1 MNDGE
6 LISAGLF
13 FIPQT
18 AADSAAV
25 GALPDIAG
33 EGREEF
39 LMMLKNALSELGE
52 EKSPETPNG
61 EELKTALPPQN
72 TGDFFEIEGEET
84 LADLLISEEKNSLKV
99 LPIIGLKPL
108 GLAESG
114 KKTDLSAAAALAA
127 TAENENSLEVES
139 AEEPSIAPLLS
150 IEDKFILPAA
160 VLPPSEAET
169 PSPALCAEEFISHY
183 KEVLAK
189 ADEILGWLK
198 VSDKAV
204 SNEVK
209 VEVKENNLIGRQD
222 LLEVITIEESAADIE
237 HSAIEPALKSGFVDI
252 AQSAESVEFTAA
264 EKSEPVR
271 VGVNTAQIDVPRISV
286 EKPAEAEFAK
296 SETPAV
302 QVKNDPLPE
311 TKNAFIN
318 EVIKSKPL
326 EGAQVVISE
335 TAVAKAKEEIPANT
349 YQYNETNRKEA
360 EGKNSE
366 KAPLKAETPLLE
378 KDGAAAKTETA
389 KTEITKTGESPS
401 SAARN
406 GISESAEEQAEII
419 KQETAVK
426 PSEKGETESV
436 SDKPL
441 SKNLEKGETLK
452 TGEIKDKGEQKG
464 ELKGDLRGDLAAEK
478 TELTAKTDG
487 KLAPKPAAVEKTLEW
502 QSPKDAVKFAKLVQQ
517 AGEGGA
523 SKLTVRLIPE
533 HLGKIEI
540 QLTEINGR
548 LDAKILAN
556 SMESKNFLAANADA
570 ITKQLAEKGITIDN
584 MDFAFHDSLAKD
596 AREKSGRERESRTNK
611 IKVRLEEGIKET
623 PAEREDMG
631 IYA

>member
-18 AADSAAV
+18 AADSTAV
-25 GALPDIAG
+25 GALSNLAG
-33 EGREEF
+33 EVEREEF
-39 LMMLKNALSELGE
+39 LMMLKNALSQLGE
-52 EKSPETPNG
+52 EKSPETS
-61 EELKTALPPQN
+61 EAEAKETAIPPQN
-72 TGDFFEIEGEET
+72 IGVFFQMKEEET
-84 LADLLISEEKNSLKV
+84 LADLLIPEEKNSLKA

-108 GLAESG
+108 DFTESG
-114 KKTDLSAAAALAA
+114 DDINLSASPIAIS
-127 TAENENSLEVES
+127 AEIEMPLLEVES
-139 AEEPSIAPLLS
+139 AEEPSVAPLLS

-160 VLPPSEAET
+160 PLPLAETET

-198 VSDKAV
+198 VSEKAEEV
-204 SNEVK
+204 SADNNTLSSEGEK
-209 VEVKENNLIGRQD
+209 NNLIGRQD
-222 LLEVITIEESAADIE
+222 LLEIVISEESEAKIPILGQALKDDPINIE
-237 HSAIEPALKSGFVDI
+237 SIKFSAVEESEPAQESELLNI
-252 AQSAESVEFTAA
+252 AQS
-264 EKSEPVR
+264 R
-271 VGVNTAQIDVPRISV
+271 
-286 EKPAEAEFAK
+286 EKPAAAEIK
-296 SETPAV
+296 STFVKGETPV
-302 QVKNDPLPE
+302 PVKNDILPE
-311 TKNAFIN
+311 SKNAFIN

-326 EGAQVVISE
+326 EGAE
-335 TAVAKAKEEIPANT
+335 TVLYEAAKEENSINT
-349 YQYNETNRKEA
+349 YPYNETNRKAA

-366 KAPLKAETPLLE
+366 KAETPLPE
-378 KDGAAAKTETA
+378 KGDAAQKTETA
-389 KTEITKTGESPS
+389 KTATAKKSESLNPAAQNEI
-401 SAARN
+401 N
-406 GISESAEEQAEII
+406 ESAEETADII
-419 KQETAVK
+419 KQETAAK
-426 PSEKGETESV
+426 PAEEGRAQNV
-436 SDKPL
+436 SDKL
-441 SKNLEKGETLK
+441 SKSPEKDETLK
-452 TGEIKDKGEQKG
+452 TGEIK
-464 ELKGDLRGDLAAEK
+464 ELKGDPAAEK
-478 TELTAKTDG
+478 SSELIAKTDG
-487 KLAPKPAAVEKTLEW
+487 KLTPKPAAVEKTLEW

-570 ITKQLAEKGITIDN
+570 IVKQLAEKGITIDN

-596 AREKSGRERESRTNK
+596 AREKSGRDRESRTNK
-611 IKVRLEEGIKET
+611 IKVRLEGEIKET

>member
-6 LISAGLF
+6 LISAGFF

-18 AADSAAV
+18 AADSAPV

-33 EGREEF
+33 EAGREEF
-39 LMMLKNALSELGE
+39 LRMLKNALSELGE
-52 EKSPETPNG
+52 EKSPETSKG
-61 EELKTALPPQN
+61 GAQETAIPPQN
-72 TGDFFEIEGEET
+72 VGAFLEIEGEET
-84 LADLLISEEKNSLKV
+84 LADLLISEEKNSLKA

-108 GLAESG
+108 GFAESG
-114 KKTDLSAAAALAA
+114 EEINLSAAIAAESEKPL
-127 TAENENSLEVES
+127 SEVES

-150 IEDKFILPAA
+150 MEDKFILPAA
-160 VLPPSEAET
+160 SLPPAET
-169 PSPALCAEEFISHY
+169 PPPALCAEEFISHY

-198 VSDKAV
+198 VSDKTA

-209 VEVKENNLIGRQD
+209 GEVKENNLIGRQD
-222 LLEVITIEESAADIE
+222 LLEVITLEEGGAEASAV
-237 HSAIEPALKSGFVDI
+237 EPALKSGIVNI
-252 AQSAESVEFTAA
+252 APNGEPSEFAAA

-271 VGVNTAQIDVPRISV
+271 DGVNTAPIDQVNTPRINIAQAG
-286 EKPAEAEFAK
+286 EKWVAAAKFVK
-296 SETPAV
+296 SEAPAV
-302 QVKNDPLPE
+302 PVKNDPLPE
-311 TKNAFIN
+311 TKSAFIE

-326 EGAQVVISE
+326 EGAQVVE
-335 TAVAKAKEEIPANT
+335 TAAAKTKEETPVTI
-349 YQYNETNRKEA
+349 YNEANRKA
-360 EGKNSE
+360 VEGKNSE
-366 KAPLKAETPLLE
+366 KAPLKAETPLPE
-378 KDGAAAKTETA
+378 KGGAAAKTETA
-389 KTEITKTGESPS
+389 KNEITGKSESLNS
-401 SAARN
+401 TAQN

-419 KQETAVK
+419 KQETAAR
-426 PSEKGETESV
+426 PSEKAENV

-441 SKNLEKGETLK
+441 SKTSEKDETLK
-452 TGEIKDKGEQKG
+452 TDELKDKGEQKR
-464 ELKGDLRGDLAAEK
+464 ELKGDLKGDPVTEK

-487 KLAPKPAAVEKTLEW
+487 KLTPKPAAVEKTLEW

-623 PAEREDMG
+623 PAEQEDIG
-631 IYA
+631 LYA